1 MTPKHYHRIPKLT
14 KRSRRRLWLLRT
26 WYLLLKDIR
35 ESVGTPGSTLSARWI
50 IDEFVTSE
58 TLSSDNEVDQM
69 KSLSV
74 VAVAQV
80 IFIAC

>member
-1 MTPKHYHRIPKLT
+1 M
-14 KRSRRRLWLLRT
+14 
-26 WYLLLKDIR
+26 
-35 ESVGTPGSTLSARWI
+35 GTPGSTLSARWI

-69 KSLSV
+69 KSLLV